1 MAESIVSF
9 VAKSLGNLVIEEAT
23 FLKGVSQLVKQ
34 IKIELKR
41 VQCFLKEADKRQNED
56 KSIQNWV
63 SEIREAAYNVQD
75 VIETFALEIASKN
88 KENPLKRHVPIF
100 KGRKI
105 HKVGSKIEAIKTR
118 ISDLTRSLQTSL
130 QTDGVNAIKE
140 DGLGST
146 FDKQRQLRWSNSHIV
161 EEYIVGLDEDIKA
174 VVVQLVNEDKTC
186 QVASI
191 CGIGGLGKTTLAK
204 ILPS

>member
-9 VAKSLGNLVIEEAT
+9 VAASLGNLVIEEAT

-118 ISDLTRSLQTSL
+118 ISDLTRSLQT
-130 QTDGVNAIKE
+130 DGVNAIKE
-140 DGLGST
+140 DGLGSA
-146 FDKQRQLRWSNSHIV
+146 FDRQRQLRWSNSHIV

-174 VVVQLVNEDKTC
+174 VVV
-186 QVASI
+186 
-191 CGIGGLGKTTLAK
+191 
-204 ILPS
+204 